1 VDYIESNF
9 RYNISSMAGMVLDT
23 IQGTVDIGVGGISTL
38 VGNKLC
44 QLIDEKKEEI
54 WTKGIDVALTKFDE
68 DPEFNKRMIQKI
80 VDAVTENI
88 KNVAGSNIQETEAV
102 VGESNGGEPGTAPS
116 DATTNSAQTTP
127 ISGADALNA
136 TKALTAN
143 PAAGAAALNATTAL
157 AANPG
162 AAAAALGATN
172 ALAANPGAAAA
183 ALGATNALTSTTA
196 AAADTLNVAGALTST
211 PLAGAASTLGSF
223 IPGMT
228 KGVPGMKIGGKSKK
242 RTHKFTSKK
251 IRFKLPRKSKKTR
264 R

>member
-1 VDYIESNF
+1 LCIQFFCVDYIESNF

-23 IQGTVDIGVGGISTL
+23 IQGTVDVGVGGISTL

-102 VGESNGGEPGTAPS
+102 VGESNGGEPGAAP

-127 ISGADALNA
+127 ISGADVLDA
-136 TKALTAN
+136 TKTLTEN
-143 PAAGAAALNATTAL
+143 SAAGAAALNATTAL
-157 AANPG
+157 AANPD
-162 AAAAALGATN
+162 AAAAALNATT
-172 ALAANPGAAAA
+172 ALAANPDDAAA
-183 ALGATNALTSTTA
+183 ALNATTA
-196 AAADTLNVAGALTST
+196 LAANPV
-211 PLAGAASTLGSF
+211 AGAASALGSF

-228 KGVPGMKIGGKSKK
+228 KGGKSKK

>member
-1 VDYIESNF
+1 
-9 RYNISSMAGMVLDT
+9 MAEMVIDT
-23 IQGTVDIGVGGISTL
+23 IQGTVDVGVGGISTL

-102 VGESNGGEPGTAPS
+102 VGESNGGEPGAAPS
-116 DATTNSAQTTP
+116 DTNATVKKKDFNFETDGILTNSA
-127 ISGADALNA
+127 S
-136 TKALTAN
+136 KS
-143 PAAGAAALNATTAL
+143 AALDSTTAL

-162 AAAAALGATN
+162 AAAAALDATA

-183 ALGATNALTSTTA
+183 ALDATSALAANPDA
-196 AAADTLNVAGALTST
+196 AAAALDATKALAANPDAAAAALDATKALTANPVAGAL
-211 PLAGAASTLGSF
+211 GSL
-223 IPGMT
+223 
-228 KGVPGMKIGGKSKK
+228 MKKGGKSKK

>member
-1 VDYIESNF
+1 LCIQFFCVDYIESNF

-23 IQGTVDIGVGGISTL
+23 IQGTVDVGVGGISTL

-102 VGESNGGEPGTAPS
+102 VGESNGGEPGAAP

-127 ISGADALNA
+127 ISGADVLDA
-136 TKALTAN
+136 TKTLKENSAAAVAALDATKTLKENSAAAVAALDATKTLTAN
-143 PAAGAAALNATTAL
+143 PDDAAAALNVA
-157 AANPG
+157 G
-162 AAAAALGATN
+162 E
-172 ALAANPGAAAA
+172 
-183 ALGATNALTSTTA
+183 LTSTTA

-211 PLAGAASTLGSF
+211 PLAGALGSL
-223 IPGMT
+223 
-228 KGVPGMKIGGKSKK
+228 MKKGGKSKK

>member
-1 VDYIESNF
+1 
-9 RYNISSMAGMVLDT
+9 MAGMVLDT
-23 IQGTVDIGVGGISTL
+23 IQGTVDVGVGGISTL

-88 KNVAGSNIQETEAV
+88 KNVAGSNIQDAESV
-102 VGESNGGEPGTAPS
+102 VGESIGGEPGAAPP
-116 DATTNSAQTTP
+116 DATTDSAQTTP
-127 ISGADALNA
+127 ISGADVLDA
-136 TKALTAN
+136 TKTLTENSADAAAALDATKTLTAN
-143 PAAGAAALNATTAL
+143 PDDAAAALNATTAL
-157 AANPG
+157 AANPDAAAAALNATTALAANPD

-183 ALGATNALTSTTA
+183 ALGATNALTSNPA
-196 AAADTLNVAGALTST
+196 AGAL
-211 PLAGAASTLGSF
+211 GSL
-223 IPGMT
+223 
-228 KGVPGMKIGGKSKK
+228 MKIGGKSKK

>member
-1 VDYIESNF
+1 
-9 RYNISSMAGMVLDT
+9 MAEMVIDT
-23 IQGTVDIGVGGISTL
+23 IQGTVDVGVGGISTL

-102 VGESNGGEPGTAPS
+102 VGESNGGEPGAAPS

-136 TKALTAN
+136 TTALAANPDAAAAALDATKALTAN
-143 PAAGAAALNATTAL
+143 PD
-157 AANPG
+157 

-172 ALAANPGAAAA
+172 ALAANPDAAAA
-183 ALGATNALTSTTA
+183 ALDATKALTANPDA
-196 AAADTLNVAGALTST
+196 AAAA
-211 PLAGAASTLGSF
+211 LGSF

-228 KGVPGMKIGGKSKK
+228 KGGKSKK

>member
-1 VDYIESNF
+1 
-9 RYNISSMAGMVLDT
+9 MAGMVLDT
-23 IQGTVDIGVGGISTL
+23 IQGTVDVGVGGISTL

-88 KNVAGSNIQETEAV
+88 KNVAGSNIQEAESV
-102 VGESNGGEPGTAPS
+102 VGESIGGEPGAAPP

-127 ISGADALNA
+127 ISGADVLDA
-136 TKALTAN
+136 TKTLTEN
-143 PAAGAAALNATTAL
+143 SAAGAASALGATTAL
-157 AANPG
+157 AANPVAG
-162 AAAAALGATN
+162 AASALGSTT
-172 ALAANPGAAAA
+172 ALAANPD
-183 ALGATNALTSTTA
+183 
-196 AAADTLNVAGALTST
+196 AAADTLNVAGALISN
-211 PLAGAASTLGSF
+211 PAAGALGSL
-223 IPGMT
+223 
-228 KGVPGMKIGGKSKK
+228 MKIGGKSKK